1 LHVENF
7 HHLGFLHFPVLIPG
21 THLLVHLDGIF
32 AEIVRNQSSFPL
44 VFLFPQEF
52 VSQNLGDL
60 VLLGSSFVRLV
71 RGSHEHFGHQV
82 VGVFLGVYYTFIEF
96 LLHGAVF
103 SCNLNQLPPFF
114 LCFAVFFFFGFFQLI
129 FQRLPQILLFF
140 TTEFCDG
147 FLNLLFLPVLAL
159 DIRTVSHK
167 LILILS
173 AAFLFLFDFIF

>member
-7 HHLGFLHFPVLIPG
+7 HHLCLLHFPVLIAG

-60 VLLGSSFVRLV
+60 VLLGSSLVRLV
-71 RGSHEHFGHQV
+71 RGSDEHFRHQV
-82 VGVFLGVYYTFIEF
+82 FGVFLGVDNTFIEF

-103 SCNLNQLPPFF
+103 SCDLNQLPPFL
-114 LCFAVFFFFGFFQLI
+114 LCFAVFFFLGFF
-129 FQRLPQILLFF
+129 
-140 TTEFCDG
+140 
-147 FLNLLFLPVLAL
+147 
-159 DIRTVSHK
+159 
-167 LILILS
+167 
-173 AAFLFLFDFIF
+173 